1 MRTGKENSRSLFMV
15 NSLPTAIG
23 GASAK
28 ASRVDAVAL
37 EPALHLETRLVEGAR
52 DGRHVS
58 AVLPEQ
64 DDQLLPAPLVFGRQ
78 RPRHRGLRRLRP
90 PWRRVAAR
98 ETCAHLLQ
106 REVGL
111 GERTCSAEH
120 DGALDHA
127 AQLTDVSWP
136 S

>member
-64 DDQLLPAPLVFGRQ
+64 DNQLLPAPLVFGQERL
-78 RPRHRGLRRLRP
+78 RRRGPRRLRRVEAGETDP
-90 PWRRVAAR
+90 PP
-98 ETCAHLLQ
+98 LQ
-106 REVGL
+106 RG
-111 GERTCSAEH
+111 GRPWGRSPR
-120 DGALDHA
+120 A
-127 AQLTDVSWP
+127 ADKRAPRSP
-136 S
+136 ARR